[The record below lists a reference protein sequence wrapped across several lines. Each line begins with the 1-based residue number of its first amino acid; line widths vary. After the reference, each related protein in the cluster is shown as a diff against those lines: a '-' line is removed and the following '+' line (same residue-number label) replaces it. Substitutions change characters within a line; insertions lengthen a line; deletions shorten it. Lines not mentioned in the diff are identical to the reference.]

1 MDRKRVVKNALI
13 MALGINVSR
22 VLGFVRDIVLAAM
35 LGTSGM
41 MEAFIIAF
49 RVPNIFR
56 SLLGEEAVDSV
67 VVPALAGHAKEPE
80 RFSEL
85 SSRVL
90 LIVAILLGAIS
101 VLGVIAA
108 PWLIPVIAPGFKA
121 DATKLAFTIEALRIV
136 FPYLFF
142 IGVAAHCAGMA
153 YVQNKYF
160 TASFAPALLNI
171 FMIVGVYASV
181 KLGVAPVIVLS
192 WSVLGAGAAQCLWQL
207 HSVKRFC
214 QARPSLS
221 AALRDPDVRHIGKL
235 FLPRLWGVAV
245 YHINI
250 LVVETCFAS
259 FSNIVGAGA
268 IGSMYY
274 ASRFIQLPLATVSL
288 SVSRAALPGLSG
300 VAKPEE
306 RQKFA
311 EAFYFLWTLV
321 LTLIAPISV
330 MFMVFPDAFM
340 GIFRCGAFGKD
351 ALNLTS
357 WVFVWYAPG
366 LVFYALARVM
376 TSSMY
381 ALKDTATP
389 AKAATVSLVVNIA
402 CAALL
407 MFPMKAGGLAAA
419 SSIAAMANVSV
430 LIHAMRKHVK
440 VPFTPILLESGR
452 ILLVSLGTAA
462 LLYFFKDMMAA
473 QHRFVYPAIVTV
485 SFTVVFVILG
495 GMVGIVSIRTL
506 FQRICAKIFKKK

>member
-1 MDRKRVVKNALI
+1 MDRRRVVKNALV

-35 LGTSGM
+35 LGTTGM
-41 MEAFIIAF
+41 IEAFIIAF

-67 VVPALAGHAKEPE
+67 VVPALAAHAKDDA

-85 SSRVL
+85 SSRIL
-90 LIVAILLGAIS
+90 LIAAILLGAIS
-101 VLGVIAA
+101 VAGVVAA

-121 DATKLAFTIEALRIV
+121 DARKLTFTIEALRIV

-142 IGVAAHCAGMA
+142 IGIAAHCAGMA
-153 YVQNKYF
+153 YVKNRYF
-160 TASFAPALLNI
+160 TASFAPALLNL
-171 FMIVGVYASV
+171 FMIVGVVVAV
-181 KLGVAPVIVLS
+181 KFHLAPVIVLS
-192 WSVLGAGAAQCLWQL
+192 WAVLGAGAAQCLWQL
-207 HSVKRFC
+207 QSIKRYC
-214 QARPSLS
+214 VVNPRLGDALS
-221 AALRDPDVRHIGKL
+221 DPEVRHIGKL
-235 FLPRLWGVAV
+235 FVPRLWGVAV
-245 YHINI
+245 YHVNI
-250 LVVETCFAS
+250 LVVETAFAS
-259 FSNIVGAGA
+259 LSSIVGAGA

-306 RQKFA
+306 REKFSQ
-311 EAFYFLWTLV
+311 AFYFLWTLV
-321 LTLIAPISV
+321 LTIIAPISV

-340 GIFRCGAFGKD
+340 GIFRCGAFD
-351 ALNLTS
+351 AKALALTS

-381 ALKDTATP
+381 ALKDTSTP

-402 CAALL
+402 SAAIL

-419 SSIAAMANVSV
+419 SSVAAAANVAV
-430 LIHAMRKHVK
+430 LIHAMRKRVK
-440 VPFTPILLESGR
+440 VPFTPIIAESAR
-452 ILLVSLGTAA
+452 IAFVSVGTAA
-462 LLYFFKDMMAA
+462 LLYFFKDTMAA
-473 QHRFVYPAIVTV
+473 NHRYVYPALVTV
-485 SFTVVFVILG
+485 SFTLVFLVLG
-495 GMVGIVSIRTL
+495 AMVGITSIRSIL
-506 FQRICAKIFKKK
+506 ERVCAKISKKK